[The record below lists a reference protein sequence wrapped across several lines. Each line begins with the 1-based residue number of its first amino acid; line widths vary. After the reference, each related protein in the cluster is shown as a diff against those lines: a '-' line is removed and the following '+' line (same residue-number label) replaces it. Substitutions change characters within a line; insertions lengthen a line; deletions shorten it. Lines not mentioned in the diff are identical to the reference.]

1 MDMARRKP
9 ARRGERAERRAH
21 VERALEAEH
30 QRTELRGAA
39 EVAMMKSA
47 QHRWRS

>member
-1 MDMARRKP
+1 MDVARRKP
-9 ARRGERAERRAH
+9 ARRG
-21 VERALEAEH
+21 ERALEAEH